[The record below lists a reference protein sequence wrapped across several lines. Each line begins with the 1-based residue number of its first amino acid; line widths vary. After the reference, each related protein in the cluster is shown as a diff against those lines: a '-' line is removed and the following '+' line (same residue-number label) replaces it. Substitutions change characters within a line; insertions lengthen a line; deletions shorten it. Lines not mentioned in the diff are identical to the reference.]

1 MSVLKL
7 ASASRPELT
16 FLFVDITGVVL
27 NEIGVVAGNDMTPE
41 CAFVKL
47 SYLLAQEHLSLEAKK
62 RWLGM
67 SMVGEM
73 ASVAT

>member
-1 MSVLKL
+1 MRRTTPLTS
-7 ASASRPELT
+7 SRQYRSL
-16 FLFVDITGVVL
+16 DITGVVL

-47 SYLLAQEHLSLEAKK
+47 SYLLAQDHLSLEAKK